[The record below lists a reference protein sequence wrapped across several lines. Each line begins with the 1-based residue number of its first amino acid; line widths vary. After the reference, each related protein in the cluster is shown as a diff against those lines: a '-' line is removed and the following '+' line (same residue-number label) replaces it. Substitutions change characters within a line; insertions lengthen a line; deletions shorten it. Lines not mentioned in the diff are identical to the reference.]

1 MEDVKLAPA
10 RWIDWLNRRGL
21 CKYGRDLA
29 PVELRGC
36 LSLNAGDQPPAEV
49 SDQKVSD
56 SPGRFKRPS
65 FGCEP
70 TMRKATVYGE

>member
-10 RWIDWLNRRGL
+10 RWIDWLNSRGL
-21 CKYGRDLA
+21 YKYGRDLA
-29 PVELRGC
+29 PVEL
-36 LSLNAGDQPPAEV
+36 EV
-49 SDQKVSD
+49 VCRSTPETSRRLRSQIRKSPD

-65 FGCEP
+65 FGCGP